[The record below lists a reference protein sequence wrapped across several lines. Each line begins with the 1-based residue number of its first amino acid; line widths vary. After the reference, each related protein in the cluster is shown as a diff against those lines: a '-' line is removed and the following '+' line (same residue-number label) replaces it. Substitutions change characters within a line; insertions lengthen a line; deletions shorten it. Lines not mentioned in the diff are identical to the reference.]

1 LSPLHACGSS
11 RRGSALDRHALP
23 GGQSFEQSLGAVIT
37 MTASDDNKRL
47 VREAFRP
54 WEQGDSR
61 PFFDLIAE
69 DVRWTMIGST
79 PVSGAYESK
88 QALVEAAFGALLERL
103 DGALCTRFVDLA
115 AEGDKVF
122 LRFESSGVTRTGL
135 RYEQVYCFAMVMREQ
150 RIVEIVAYLDTELLA
165 KVFS

>member
-1 LSPLHACGSS
+1 M
-11 RRGSALDRHALP
+11 
-23 GGQSFEQSLGAVIT
+23 V
-37 MTASDDNKRL
+37 ASDDNKRV

-54 WEQGDSR
+54 WEEGDSG

-69 DVRWTMIGST
+69 DVRWTVIGST
-79 PVSGAYESK
+79 PVSGVYESK
-88 QALVEAAFGALLERL
+88 QALVEAAFGPLLERL
-103 DGALCTRFVDLA
+103 AGMLSTRFVDVA

-122 LRFESSGVTRTGL
+122 LRFESSGVAKTGL
-135 RYEQVYCFAMVMREQ
+135 HYEQVYCFAMVMREQ